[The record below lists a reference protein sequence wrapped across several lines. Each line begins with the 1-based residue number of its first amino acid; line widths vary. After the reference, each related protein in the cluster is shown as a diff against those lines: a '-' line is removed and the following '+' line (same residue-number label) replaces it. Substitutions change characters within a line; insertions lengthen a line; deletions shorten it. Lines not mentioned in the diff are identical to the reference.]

1 MFYVT
6 GTTKQELFN
15 AAEKTKETSVDDAI
29 DSMFGSLDIDSQPET
44 SPDAFH
50 EVPVDV
56 PEEKPPSPERR
67 LVSKYL
73 KLWDDCR
80 LLVT

>member
-67 LVSKYL
+67 LVSKCL
-73 KLWDDCR
+73 KL
-80 LLVT
+80 